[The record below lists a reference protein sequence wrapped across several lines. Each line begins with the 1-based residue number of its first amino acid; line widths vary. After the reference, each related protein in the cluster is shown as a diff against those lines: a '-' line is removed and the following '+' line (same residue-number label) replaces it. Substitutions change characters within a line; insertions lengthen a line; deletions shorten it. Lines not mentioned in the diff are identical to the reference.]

1 MAVMFSVPG
10 PVLVRVT
17 GWPALLVPTVWPA
30 KVRLAG
36 ESVTTGA
43 DATAVPLSETDC
55 GLPLALS
62 VMLTE
67 AVLVPAA
74 VGVKVT
80 VMVQVPFT
88 AMVAGQLLL
97 CE

>member
-17 GWPALLVPTVWPA
+17 GWPALLVPTVWLA

-36 ESVTTGA
+36 ESLTTGTG
-43 DATAVPLSETDC
+43 ATAVPLSVTDC
-55 GLPLALS
+55 GLPLPSS

-80 VMVQVPFT
+80 VMVQVRVLP
-88 AMVAGQLLL
+88 MVAGQLLL

>member
-1 MAVMFSVPG
+1 M
-10 PVLVRVT
+10 VRVT
-17 GWPALLVPTVWPA
+17 VCFALVLLTAWLA

-36 ESVTTGA
+36 ESVTTGTG
-43 DATAVPLSETDC
+43 ATAVPVSETDC
-55 GLPLALS
+55 GLPLPLS